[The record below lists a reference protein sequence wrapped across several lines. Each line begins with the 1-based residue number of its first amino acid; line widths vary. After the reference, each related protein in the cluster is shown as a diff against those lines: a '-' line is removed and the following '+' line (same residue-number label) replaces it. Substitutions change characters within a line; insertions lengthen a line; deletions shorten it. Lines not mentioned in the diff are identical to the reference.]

1 MCYSPKYSGNETAG
15 SSSPDNYGSVT
26 ASQNNTSNQSNEIT
40 TTTLPS
46 LYQRTYNGSSS
57 LKGMSNKMGEDLMP
71 SSGIGSDAAGSSG
84 KRKGLKKFSLL
95 YNSLIK

>member
-1 MCYSPKYSGNETAG
+1 MCYSPKYNGNEETGGG
-15 SSSPDNYGSVT
+15 SSSPDNYGSGT
-26 ASQNNTSNQSNEIT
+26 GSQNNEIT

-46 LYQRTYNGSSS
+46 LYQRKYDGSSS
-57 LKGMSNKMGEDLMP
+57 LDEMSKKMKVDLMP

>member
-46 LYQRTYNGSSS
+46 LYQRKYDGSSS
-57 LKGMSNKMGEDLMP
+57 LDEMSKKMKVDLMP

>member
-15 SSSPDNYGSVT
+15 SSSPDNYGSGT
-26 ASQNNTSNQSNEIT
+26 GSQNNEIT

-46 LYQRTYNGSSS
+46 LYQRKYDGSSS
-57 LKGMSNKMGEDLMP
+57 LDEMSKKMKVDLMP